1 MSQLLA
7 RRPYSSTLAQQ
18 LSPSKRLLER
28 SCPWTQNLR
37 KSKSQGGFLI
47 ILAYTILRKTLA
59 SIFGYPR
66 ILGRTKER
74 PYLIS
79 GNPSDK
85 SSAVP
90 CCLLL
95 MQDRTRLGGEGG
107 PSRCHNLQ
115 QLSSWLLRLAQV
127 RTLCK
132 PHHVA
137 TTFLPGGACCSS
149 ASHARPSYSN
159 TS

>member
-1 MSQLLA
+1 MLGNSQIELKILIFVADRRVVASAADCLLSQLLA
-7 RRPYSSTLAQQ
+7 RRPYSSTLDQQ
-18 LSPSKRLLER
+18 LSLSKRLLER

-37 KSKSQGGFLI
+37 KSKSKGGFLI

-95 MQDRTRLGGEGG
+95 MQDRTRLEAPRDATIYNNCRPGCYGWPRYE
-107 PSRCHNLQ
+107 PCVSR
-115 QLSSWLLRLAQV
+115 
-127 RTLCK
+127 TM
-132 PHHVA
+132 
-137 TTFLPGGACCSS
+137 
-149 ASHARPSYSN
+149 
-159 TS
+159 